1 MLSRKSNYIVD
12 VVIWPKFGNSTI
24 SIREVIIIWI
34 LWGLDQKNYFF
45 EGLLW
50 FKFND
55 LALALSM
62 ASKIRISI

>member
-1 MLSRKSNYIVD
+1 MLSRKSNHIVD

-24 SIREVIIIWI
+24 SIREVIIISI

-45 EGLLW
+45 KGLLW

-62 ASKIRISI
+62 ASKIRISV